1 MTGRMLDERLA
12 RWQFWLFFIAFN
24 VAFYPMHHLG
34 LTGMPRR
41 IYTYATETG
50 WGPLNL
56 VSTIGAVGVALSVL
70 LFIINVAYT
79 LRKGEPAPDNPWGAS
94 SLEWA
99 TPSSPPAYNF
109 ASLPVVSSREP
120 LWTANGRE
128 PTHVMGLSVETRE
141 GLVTTVLDAKPDV
154 RYHYPEPTIWP
165 FVAAIGVWEWL
176 MWSMFSFQGLLWG
189 MIPPAIAFI
198 FWYWPSKKEVEEHRQ
213 VEVQP

>member
-1 MTGRMLDERLA
+1 
-12 RWQFWLFFIAFN
+12 
-24 VAFYPMHHLG
+24 MHHLG

-41 IYTYATETG
+41 VYTYAAETG

-70 LFIINVAYT
+70 LFIINVAYS
-79 LRKGEPAPDNPWGAS
+79 LRRGERAPENPWGAS

-99 TPSSPPAYNF
+99 TPSPPPAYNF

-120 LWTANGRE
+120 LWTADGTE

-154 RYHYPEPTIWP
+154 RYDYPEPTIWP
-165 FVAAIGVWEWL
+165 FVAAIGVWAWL
-176 MWSMFSFQGLLWG
+176 VWSIFSLRGMLWG

-198 FWYWPSKKEVEEHRQ
+198 FWYWPSKTEVEKHRH
-213 VEVQP
+213 VEVRP